1 MFAFPPLRKQLY
13 DAYGGHHAAC
23 SREQIMQQL
32 RRQIRLDE
40 KKRDERPNRLR
51 QTRCSGQHQCIST
64 ASCRRINRGGDYDPL
79 RRGGRGRWMSDP
91 VEKIYEEKQHLWNV
105 VNADC
110 SRHDWTDSGERR
122 ECDSEAFR

>member
-23 SREQIMQQL
+23 SRKQIMQQL
-32 RRQIRLDE
+32 RRQVRLDE

-64 ASCRRINRGGDYDPL
+64 ASCRRINRGGDYDTLQITKTVFYVNVGNLNYEYLPL
-79 RRGGRGRWMSDP
+79 ER
-91 VEKIYEEKQHLWNV
+91 
-105 VNADC
+105 C
-110 SRHDWTDSGERR
+110 ERR
-122 ECDSEAFR
+122 LQPP